1 MNSNKILEV
10 EHVSKSFYLSK
21 KEKLKAVNDVSF
33 SLYENETLGIVGESG
48 CGKTTLSRL
57 IVSLYEVDEGKIIF
71 NNEIINKNYY
81 FNELKKLKK
90 SKLDKKQFLIEK
102 EKLKNLSYGDSNSV
116 QMIFQD
122 PIASINPR
130 MSIYDVIKEGLVIQ
144 GEKDENV
151 IAEKVYNVLEK
162 VGLSKDIINRFPNEF
177 SGGQL
182 QRIGIARALIMN
194 PKIIIAD
201 EIVSA
206 LDVSIQSQIIN
217 LLNEIKKEGLS
228 IIFIAHNLNIVKY
241 FCNRIIVMYKGQIVE
256 MAPSEELFNNPLHP
270 YTKKLV
276 ESIPLPD
283 PNIEKSKKESSEIF
297 DYVIEE
303 NSSLIEVKK
312 DHFVRGIKDEKN

>member
-1 MNSNKILEV
+1 
-10 EHVSKSFYLSK
+10 
-21 KEKLKAVNDVSF
+21 
-33 SLYENETLGIVGESG
+33 
-48 CGKTTLSRL
+48 
-57 IVSLYEVDEGKIIF
+57 
-71 NNEIINKNYY
+71 
-81 FNELKKLKK
+81 
-90 SKLDKKQFLIEK
+90 
-102 EKLKNLSYGDSNSV
+102 
-116 QMIFQD
+116 
-122 PIASINPR
+122 
-130 MSIYDVIKEGLVIQ
+130 
-144 GEKDENV
+144 
-151 IAEKVYNVLEK
+151 
-162 VGLSKDIINRFPNEF
+162 
-177 SGGQL
+177 
-182 QRIGIARALIMN
+182 MN

>member
-10 EHVSKSFYLSK
+10 EHVNKSFYLSK

-48 CGKTTLSRL
+48 CGKTTLARL

-81 FNELKKLKK
+81 SNELKKLKK

-144 GEKDENV
+144 GEKEENI

-162 VGLSKDIINRFPNEF
+162 VYEFPEVVKTAATKELPHLITNYVYELAGLFHMYYAKKRVLTE
-177 SGGQL
+177 
-182 QRIGIARALIMN
+182 
-194 PKIIIAD
+194 D
-201 EIVSA
+201 EEET
-206 LDVSIQSQIIN
+206 L
-217 LLNEIKKEGLS
+217 E
-228 IIFIAHNLNIVKY
+228 NLNLIKCVK
-241 FCNRIIVMYKGQIVE
+241 QT
-256 MAPSEELFNNPLHP
+256 LFNALNLIG
-270 YTKKLV
+270 V
-276 ESIPLPD
+276 IPP
-283 PNIEKSKKESSEIF
+283 EQM
-297 DYVIEE
+297 
-303 NSSLIEVKK
+303 
-312 DHFVRGIKDEKN
+312 